1 MIRKENWKGRDDE
14 KDNKINDNDDYE
26 IKHWMFKGKLRKW
39 KK

>member
-14 KDNKINDNDDYE
+14 GDSKINDDDYE
-26 IKHWMFKGKLRKW
+26 IEHRMFKGKLRKW